1 MRRFASSRRWAL
13 VIGLLAMLTLA
24 GDFLGSL
31 DVFGPANPL
40 GSSSA
45 VAQEDP
51 AADPATETEGDAA
64 ATADGEKK
72 PPAPQNFLVWFIGAL
87 GWRYTLAFSFVS
99 FTFVAVL
106 VMNILSARK
115 DSVCPQHLADA
126 FDAHLNEK
134 RFQEAFDL
142 AKADESI
149 LGQMLAAGMAK
160 LQQGYDKSLE
170 AMGQVGEEESM
181 KMEHRLSYISLVGS
195 LSPMLGLLGTVD
207 GMVASFMVIAQSD
220 TTPKPSSLAAGV
232 STALITTLVGLVLAM
247 PAIVAFALLK
257 NRQAKLF
264 MLVGQTA
271 GNLFARFEGMNQKK

>member
-13 VIGLLAMLTLA
+13 IIGLLAMLTLA

-31 DVFGPANPL
+31 NVFGPASPL

-45 VAQEDP
+45 VAQEEPP
-51 AADPATETEGDAA
+51 AEPAEGEVTPPAE
-64 ATADGEKK
+64 DGEKK
-72 PPAPQNFLVWFIGAL
+72 PAAPQNFLVWFIGAL